1 MHIEIMDIAGRL
13 DLFFH
18 LVVGVHDGA
27 VALFGI
33 VVFPSYNEGQM
44 RVIID
49 VVHRL
54 EVEDILIVV

>member
-1 MHIEIMDIAGRL
+1 MDIAESL

-18 LVVGVHDGA
+18 LVIAAHNRA

-33 VVFPSYNEGQM
+33 VVFPSHNKGQM
-44 RVIID
+44 RVVID

-54 EVEDILIVV
+54 EVEDVLIVV